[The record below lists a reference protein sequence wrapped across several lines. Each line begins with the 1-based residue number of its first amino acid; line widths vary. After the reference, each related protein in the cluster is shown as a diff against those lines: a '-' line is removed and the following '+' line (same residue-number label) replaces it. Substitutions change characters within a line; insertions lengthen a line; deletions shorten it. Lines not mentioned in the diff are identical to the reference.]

1 MDGNDPVA
9 VNNKDGGSIV
19 KDPLTTYRQD
29 GAMAWVICLLA
40 TLANLLIWGCILTFG
55 ILFPVLLDEFG
66 YGKGTTAWV
75 GSLALALSIGLGP
88 VFAKLINSFGA
99 RTVTICASVV
109 SAVGLFVTSQVNSLP
124 LMYLTYS
131 IPCGLGTCGVF
142 LSSFDIIAKYFSK
155 RLSLA
160 TAIAHS
166 GSVVSLLVMSP
177 LIEASLSSL
186 GWRYTFMVLGGMSL
200 AIPIFGAFY
209 FSNDNKEGNSTSS
222 QAPSKEE
229 DAGAENKLPN
239 NDVTTK
245 CNNKSHEDEDS
256 WTDLLRNRKLLACCA
271 TGFVMDFGGT
281 IPLLH
286 LGRYSQ
292 DVGIP
297 SQRSALLYVGFGV
310 GSTVGRVLIGRL
322 CDLPWVSP
330 LYMYCLSTMVAGVST
345 LLVPQLDSFAG
356 LIGYFTVN
364 GFANGGYATAVFMIV
379 YQMTIP
385 RMRTKALGLYF
396 FVVSLAF
403 ASGSPF
409 GGFLA
414 DSLGSYIVVFY
425 VSGGLVVFSS
435 FAMLSIKCLGT
446 QEVVT
451 THGETCDTI
460 VQIEN
465 IDVKEEHSSGI
476 PAIADQANAVTTVF

>member
-1 MDGNDPVA
+1 
-9 VNNKDGGSIV
+9 
-19 KDPLTTYRQD
+19 D

-40 TLANLLIWGCILTFG
+40 TLANLLTCGCIITFG

-66 YGKGTTAWV
+66 YGKAITAWV

-88 VFAKLINSFGA
+88 VSAKLINRFGA
-99 RTVTICASVV
+99 RAVTICASVV

-200 AIPIFGAFY
+200 AIPIFGAAMLEPRTNFQIMTY
-209 FSNDNKEGNSTSS
+209 GDG
-222 QAPSKEE
+222 
-229 DAGAENKLPN
+229 
-239 NDVTTK
+239 
-245 CNNKSHEDEDS
+245 DS

-297 SQRSALLYVGFGV
+297 SHRSALLYVGFGV

-322 CDLPWVSP
+322 CDLPCVSP

-379 YQMTIP
+379 YQITIP
-385 RMRTKALGLYF
+385 SMRIQALGLYF

-409 GGFLA
+409 GGK
-414 DSLGSYIVVFY
+414 
-425 VSGGLVVFSS
+425 
-435 FAMLSIKCLGT
+435 LSNNDNTNKIT
-446 QEVVT
+446 
-451 THGETCDTI
+451 
-460 VQIEN
+460 
-465 IDVKEEHSSGI
+465 
-476 PAIADQANAVTTVF
+476 